1 MKLKTPS
8 PRSAIGLKLEKIEKI
23 EKMEKVE
30 KVEKIEKDGKD
41 GKDDKDDRMEVG
53 EGVVEGGNEEE
64 NRNIESNV
72 QLVSTGIICSSP
84 QTQMGSGSNV
94 KYSENE
100 ILRTHIDA
108 TVLQMVEVLSCSESP
123 EWAVLLIR
131 ETLHGK
137 NDDTNG
143 IQILNKKQIN
153 KKREESIIY
162 CEKLMEGLIEIL
174 LKSEEN
180 NENLMEKIK
189 GKRDMKEQIVAVIKT
204 ISIFCEAHPPFALKH
219 LTVLLP
225 YLKVR
230 TKFVEV
236 FLLLFLFLFLF

>member
-8 PRSAIGLKLEKIEKI
+8 PRSTIGLKLEKIEKI
-23 EKMEKVE
+23 EKIEKMEKMEKVE
-30 KVEKIEKDGKD
+30 KVEKIEKDGEN
-41 GKDDKDDRMEVG
+41 DKMEVG
-53 EGVVEGGNEEE
+53 EGVIEEGNEEE
-64 NRNIESNV
+64 NGNIESNV
-72 QLVSTGIICSSP
+72 QLGVSTGIICSSP
-84 QTQMGSGSNV
+84 QTQMGSGSGSNV

-100 ILRTHIDA
+100 ILNTHIDA

-230 TKFVEV
+230 TKFDVIL
-236 FLLLFLFLFLF
+236 FLLLL

>member
-23 EKMEKVE
+23 EKIEKMEKVE
-30 KVEKIEKDGKD
+30 KVEKIEKD

-72 QLVSTGIICSSP
+72 QLGVSTDIICSSP
-84 QTQMGSGSNV
+84 QVGSGSNV
-94 KYSENE
+94 KFSENE
-100 ILRTHIDA
+100 ILNTHIDA
-108 TVLQMVEVLSCSESP
+108 TVLQMVEVLSCSESS

-189 GKRDMKEQIVAVIKT
+189 GKRDMKDQIVAVIKT

-230 TKFVEV
+230 TKFDVIL
-236 FLLLFLFLFLF
+236 FLLLL